1 MREKITVCHQRY
13 DFINSLQPSSGT
25 KDKQKQ
31 MKIKLYKIRY
41 QKTDRRIR
49 LVMHYE
55 KRIKST
61 YVINLHRC
69 SQILLPHACSHTH
82 IIQLPT
88 TINVALSFQSFAKVR
103 FPNKQTKNKK
113 KFQFHK
119 KHFLS
124 LSVYSNILVIT

>member
-1 MREKITVCHQRY
+1 MKQSTIKAEIHRATGRQTNKKMREKITVYHQRY

-82 IIQLPT
+82 HPT
-88 TINVALSFQSFAKVR
+88 AN
-103 FPNKQTKNKK
+103 NN
-113 KFQFHK
+113 
-119 KHFLS
+119 
-124 LSVYSNILVIT
+124 